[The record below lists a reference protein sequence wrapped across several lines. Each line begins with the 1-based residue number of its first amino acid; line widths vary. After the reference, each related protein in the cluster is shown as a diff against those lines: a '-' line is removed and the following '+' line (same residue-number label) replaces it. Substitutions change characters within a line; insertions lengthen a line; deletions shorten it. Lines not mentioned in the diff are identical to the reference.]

1 MKKHV
6 SFRLEEEVIELLRTW
21 SFVTGKEQTQI
32 IVEALNEYATG
43 NPDVYNKVRKII
55 EEKRK

>member
-43 NPDVYNKVRKII
+43 NPEVYKKVIKII
-55 EEKRK
+55 EEKGK